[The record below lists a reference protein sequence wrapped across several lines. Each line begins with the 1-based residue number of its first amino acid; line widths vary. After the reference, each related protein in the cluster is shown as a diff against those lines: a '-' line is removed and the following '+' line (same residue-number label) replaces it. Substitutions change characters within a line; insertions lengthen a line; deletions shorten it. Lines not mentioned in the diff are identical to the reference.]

1 MSFVIVSLHADSLQA
16 VITTSPKCSEEKLAT
31 IRAYGAELLVR
42 GSKYFLARY

>member
-1 MSFVIVSLHADSLQA
+1 MLTPDSLQA

-42 GSKYFLARY
+42 AGSKYFSAHY